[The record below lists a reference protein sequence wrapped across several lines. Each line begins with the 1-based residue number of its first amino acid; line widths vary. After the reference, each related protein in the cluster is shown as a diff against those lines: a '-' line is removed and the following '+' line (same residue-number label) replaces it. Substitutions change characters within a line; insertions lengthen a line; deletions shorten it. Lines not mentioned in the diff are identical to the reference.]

1 MSIDH
6 LIQKIYLDLFQDDAT
21 KTILGITFL
30 ELDLNKL
37 KDQSAILEF
46 SDWAN
51 LSEIRKYD
59 KDWIS
64 EFTLDL
70 LKRSIQFDL
79 SNCFKALCEY
89 CGYGKEDDSFY
100 YLIEQA
106 IHNSSIK
113 CIDYLVSKLPHPDYE
128 IFPGSGTLYTR
139 SLMMGNLKVASHM
152 LSTYKCHPDG
162 LKVIDE
168 SGTREDY
175 RDVIDTVD
183 SGSILTSIM
192 ISPYINDID
201 KLHMMDYALS
211 NEANIQGHSPSPLTE
226 CFDSP
231 IEVACSIK
239 KIFLDYFLSLGIS
252 KSYTGIELMYPTVC
266 SKAPFEDKV
275 KVIDR
280 LFEVY
285 DIDVNLIPKKRQVPL
300 VQYAIIKN
308 RKDSLET
315 VLYLI
320 LKGAYYDADNLIQL
334 AHDNRHYELRDALFS
349 SLEGSVSLYNT
360 MQEEERILKQKESQY
375 LNSNEPKVWVIF
387 PEKDY

>member
-1 MSIDH
+1 MSIDN

-37 KDQSAILEF
+37 KEQAAILEF

-89 CGYGKEDDSFY
+89 CGYGKEEDSFY

-152 LSTYKCHPDG
+152 LSTYECHPDG
-162 LKVIDE
+162 LKVIDV

-175 RDVIDTVD
+175 RDVIHTVD
-183 SGSILTSIM
+183 YGSCLVYIM
-192 ISPYINDID
+192 VPPFID
-201 KLHMMDYALS
+201 DTEKLHMLNYALNNGAS
-211 NEANIQGHSPSPLTE
+211 YLGHSQEAE

-231 IEVACSIK
+231 IQVACSIK
-239 KIFLDYFLSLGIS
+239 SIFLDFFLSIGLAN
-252 KSYTGIELMYPTVC
+252 SYSGIELLYFAVS
-266 SKAPFEDKV
+266 SKASYKEKV
-275 KVIDR
+275 KIIDR
-280 LFEVY
+280 LFQVY
-285 DIDVNLIPKKRQVPL
+285 DFDFKQNGKDKDCSVIEW
-300 VQYAIIKN
+300 AIIKN
-308 RKDSLET
+308 GRDTIE
-315 VLYLI
+315 VVQYLI
-320 LKGAYYDADNLIQL
+320 DRGAKFDADNLIIL
-334 AHDNRHYELRDALFS
+334 AQSNGHYLLRDLLYTRLDG
-349 SLEGSVSLYNT
+349 SLSLYNKLVS
-360 MQEEERILKQKESQY
+360 EEEEIKKKEVESDF
-375 LNSNEPKVWVIF
+375 SKEPRVWVVF
-387 PEKDY
+387 PEKGY